1 VQQNQ
6 HANQYLPPIGA
17 SGGAMAESGGAD
29 YAGVRNETTSKCTP
43 QVRTLMQGKGAVWEL
58 MAAMRS
64 GGLSAVDERALP
76 TV

>member
-1 VQQNQ
+1 
-6 HANQYLPPIGA
+6 
-17 SGGAMAESGGAD
+17 MADSGGAD